1 MSQPQTQIEGGYPQ
15 TFSPTSQAMTPCNEC
30 GYNPNAVCL
39 PPMGQVAPTPDGNYQ
54 EIGASMGGNSL
65 TIRVHKDK
73 GKAEQV
79 DPNAPDDCTCTNTQQ
94 VG

>member
-1 MSQPQTQIEGGYPQ
+1 M
-15 TFSPTSQAMTPCNEC
+15 MTPCNEC
-30 GYNPNAVCL
+30 GYNPNAACL
-39 PPMGQVAPTPDGNYQ
+39 PPTGMGMPPMGQAGAPTPDGNYQ

-79 DPNAPDDCTCTNTQQ
+79 DPNAPDDCTCGGTNTQQ